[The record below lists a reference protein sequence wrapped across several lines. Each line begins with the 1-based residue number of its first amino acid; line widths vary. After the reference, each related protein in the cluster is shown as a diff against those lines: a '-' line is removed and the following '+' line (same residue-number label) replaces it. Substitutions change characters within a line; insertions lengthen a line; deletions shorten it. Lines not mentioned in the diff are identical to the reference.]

1 MKPWVGWSW
10 STTVAERHSRLTWQD
25 WQDWQEKQRHQIAAA
40 QTAETF
46 TDREEALLRFLRW
59 CYTERR
65 LAS

>member
-1 MKPWVGWSW
+1 
-10 STTVAERHSRLTWQD
+10 VAERHARLT

-46 TDREEALLRFLRW
+46 TNREEARLRFLRW
-59 CYTERR
+59 CYTEQR